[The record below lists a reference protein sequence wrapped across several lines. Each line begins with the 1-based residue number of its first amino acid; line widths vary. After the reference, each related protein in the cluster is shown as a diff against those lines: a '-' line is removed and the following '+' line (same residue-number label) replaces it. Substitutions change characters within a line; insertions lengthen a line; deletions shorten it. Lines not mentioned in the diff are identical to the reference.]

1 MPAAPADVP
10 IPCRIVALVQ
20 EQNRLFGYPLET
32 LAEEIRQIGFTCSRC
47 GTCCTR
53 AINRHIFLLDKDIDT
68 VAAIDPD
75 AFEPAPDPEFCD
87 QNGMLYV
94 SGYALR
100 MDGDD
105 KGSCRFLHENRCR
118 IYDRRFS
125 VCRIYPHMLRRE
137 AGQAE
142 TVSWCTFSRMNEHGK
157 YHVAVPEDECFFLA
171 REIKEYENAFL
182 CQQISFLETIH
193 EYFTARTLWH
203 DPKMHRQGVH
213 RIRQGRPVDIKV
225 FHAGELE
232 DWRIA
237 GSRYGRNSNRGVFTG
252 SC

>member
-1 MPAAPADVP
+1 MLIPAQADVP

-20 EQNRLFGYPLET
+20 EQNRLFGYPLAAF
-32 LAEEIRQIGFTCSRC
+32 AEEFRQIGLTCNRC

-53 AINRHIFLLDKDIDT
+53 AVNRHIFLLDRDVET
-68 VAAIDPD
+68 VRAIDPG
-75 AFEPAPDPEFCD
+75 AYVPAPDPEFCD
-87 QNGMLYV
+87 QNGTLYV

-105 KGSCRFLHENRCR
+105 KGSCRFLHEDRCR

-137 AGQAE
+137 AGRAE
-142 TVSWCTFSRMNEHGK
+142 IVSWCTFSRMNEHGR
-157 YHVAVPEDECFFLA
+157 YHEAIPEDECLSLA
-171 REIKEYENAFL
+171 REILEYENAFL

-193 EYFTARTLWH
+193 EYFTTRTLRH
-203 DPKMHRQGVH
+203 DPEMHKQGMQ

-232 DWRIA
+232 DCRMRA
-237 GSRYGRNSNRGVFTG
+237 
-252 SC
+252 SCPEKQ